1 MKEQIYDMTYP
12 DQYMGYI
19 VTYLH
24 WIVPNVAIKNR
35 AVA

>member
-12 DQYMGYI
+12 DQYMGYT
-19 VTYLH
+19 VTDL
-24 WIVPNVAIKNR
+24 PNMAIKNR